1 MTCMCIKINIIFCSK
16 NRLSLKKKV
25 KVQVPTLQPLKE
37 YPKSPVKIIHKARS
51 GLELASQKG
60 NELNIVC

>member
-51 GLELASQKG
+51 GLELASKKVM
-60 NELNIVC
+60 N